1 MIGMFFKFTLSFV
14 ICFIIL
20 SFNIDRK
27 PLFYHISELTGPLG
41 AEVQDSIRKSVK
53 RSYKK
58 SKKLGEG
65 MFSDTTPSIED
76 LIQSKRSA
84 SKYKHEEEMV
94 LEELRHDEIK
104 RLDDIIK
111 NN

>member
-1 MIGMFFKFTLSFV
+1 MIGMFFKFTISFV
-14 ICFIIL
+14 LCFIIL

-27 PLFYHISELTGPLG
+27 PLFYHISEFTGPLG
-41 AEVQDSIRKSVK
+41 TEVQESIRKSVK

-58 SKKLGEG
+58 SKKISEG
-65 MFSDTTPSIED
+65 MFDESESSIED

-94 LEELRHDEIK
+94 LEELRQDEIK
-104 RLDDIIK
+104 QLDNIIK